1 MVQDDIESESSWFKD
16 TDDGPPPGRRQP
28 GVAKKGTGAQ
38 VSVTVDERQPLVG
51 SADDEEVVL
60 ARWRGRWVFPAWL
73 LMCFSTGPTYSM
85 MRSFVPASLQTI
97 AHELGHPK
105 ARPGARCRP
114 RGDDCYIY
122 VGRTEVQFSAYVL
135 YMRALYTSIEGLIA
149 IVLMGLADFSNYRK
163 WLMALSI
170 VIYGALATPFVGLQA
185 KTYST
190 LIGMSVLYCLMLCCN
205 TIYTI
210 TEGSYIPVFMDMARM
225 AAAREVADSTKANVA
240 ASVETRTVAEPV
252 NPMLRRGAKVSVLGL
267 IMGNLGSILAVLIGI
282 IITYSRGKPQAEGY
296 SAFLLTITIA
306 GCMTMVL
313 GSIAALGIPAVHG
326 SPFPFDPQENKL
338 VTIFKFPFRRF
349 MHILRDLTH
358 YREAL
363 KYVVAWVLWNIAYSN
378 FMQLFQ
384 LSFRATLGSAADKEY
399 FVWQLMT
406 SVIACVGSLTWMAV
420 FRHFSAQRTLHA
432 QTRLLKLCLYIMM
445 VVGVIVN
452 LWGSLGASARV
463 PIGFKHRWEFWLFQV
478 IYVSTSSAIRSL
490 NRVAYSA
497 MLPVGRENQYFGLEI
512 MLGLATGWSQSLLV
526 SVIQDRTGNARFP
539 YIPNTVL
546 LLVSLVFYY
555 WSDLS
560 RGMLAA
566 GKAELHRHVAQD
578 AS

>member
-1 MVQDDIESESSWFKD
+1 MAREDMDRGSSWIKE
-16 TDDGPPPGRRQP
+16 TEGGSQTSGPS
-28 GVAKKGTGAQ
+28 KGADMQ
-38 VSVTVDERQPLVG
+38 VSVTLDEQQPLVG
-51 SADDEEVVL
+51 GQRADEEVL

-73 LMCFSTGPTYSM
+73 LVCFSTGPTYVM

-105 ARPGARCRP
+105 GHPAAHCRP

-122 VGRTEVQFSAYVL
+122 VGGRDVQFTAYVL

-163 WLMALSI
+163 WLMTLSI
-170 VIYGALATPFVGLQA
+170 VMYGALATPFVSQGS
-185 KTYST
+185 KTYGA
-190 LIGMSVLYCLMLCCN
+190 LILMSVLYCLMLCCN

-210 TEGSYIPVFMDMARM
+210 TEGSYIPVFMDMARL
-225 AAAREVADSTKANVA
+225 AAARDA
-240 ASVETRTVAEPV
+240 ASAKLGDGVEERTAGEPV

-267 IMGNLGSILAVLIGI
+267 IMGNLGSIVAVLVGI

-306 GCMTMVL
+306 GCATIVL
-313 GSIAALGIPAVHG
+313 GSVASLGIPAIHG
-326 SPFPFDPQENKL
+326 SRFPFDPQENKL
-338 VTIFKFPFRRF
+338 ITICKFPFRRF
-349 MHILRDLTH
+349 MYILRDLTH
-358 YREAL
+358 YREAF

-384 LSFRATLGSAADKEY
+384 LSFRATLGSTADKEY

-420 FRHFSAQRTLHA
+420 FRHFSARRTLRA
-432 QTRLLKLCLYIMM
+432 QTQLLKTCLYAMM
-445 VVGVIVN
+445 AVGVVVN
-452 LWGSLGASARV
+452 FWGSLGASSRV
-463 PIGFKHRWEFWLFQV
+463 PIGFKHRWEFWFFQV

-497 MLPVGRENQYFGLEI
+497 MLPAGRENQYFGLEI

-539 YIPNTVL
+539 YIPNTL
-546 LLVSLVFYY
+546 LLIVSLGFYY

-560 RGMLAA
+560 HGMLAA
-566 GKAELHRHVAQD
+566 GKAELHRAAPQD